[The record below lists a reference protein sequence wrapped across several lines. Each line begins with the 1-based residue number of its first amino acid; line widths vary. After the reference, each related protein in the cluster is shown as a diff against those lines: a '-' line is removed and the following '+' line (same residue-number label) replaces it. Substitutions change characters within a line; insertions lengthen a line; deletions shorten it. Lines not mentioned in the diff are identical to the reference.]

1 MGKLQKGG
9 CCQGMG
15 QRWTVN
21 ARGVGE
27 TETEIMHKHSQL
39 DLTHAA
45 LGIGREETVRQ
56 FETI

>member
-1 MGKLQKGG
+1 MKILE
-9 CCQGMG
+9 
-15 QRWTVN
+15 RETE
-21 ARGVGE
+21 RERE

-39 DLTHAA
+39 DLTHVA